1 MSSSIKLEKKKSQIQ
16 LFKIFYYR
24 EKEISQVKD
33 RPEINKVKCLFDF
46 VYLQASRILLKQTNY
61 LPIYHP
67 QRWTN
72 LVVSKEK
79 WLEDQLKAK
88 NELKKEQEIKELE
101 MMQKYHPKS
110 KFNEDE
116 YI

>member
-1 MSSSIKLEKKKSQIQ
+1 M
-16 LFKIFYYR
+16 
-24 EKEISQVKD
+24 
-33 RPEINKVKCLFDF
+33 
-46 VYLQASRILLKQTNY
+46 LKQTNY